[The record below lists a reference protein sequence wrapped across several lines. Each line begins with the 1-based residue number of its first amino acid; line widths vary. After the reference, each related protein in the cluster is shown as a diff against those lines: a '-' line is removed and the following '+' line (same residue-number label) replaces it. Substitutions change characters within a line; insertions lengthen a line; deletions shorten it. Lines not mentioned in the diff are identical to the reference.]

1 MYDVGMIE
9 LRADEFRELI
19 DDYFQMLYASGSQ
32 TLDRAPIIA
41 RLFSPQ
47 DADHAFKLKQAIC
60 AAVVAR
66 RYFRWHAPHWVPDL
80 PIRRDE
86 IDAMQNANNTV
97 DWLVG
102 VHAESLMFQGWNYQ
116 IHPSFFD
123 HVCGI
128 HDAAP
133 DELREDPM
141 LYQIFPAKKLL
152 GLDRDFCWHPVA
164 EILQWR
170 EDALAMIRQGQE
182 DENVH
187 LIRGATED
195 LAAADRIYPT
205 LATPLSNVVSLA
217 PRA

>member
-1 MYDVGMIE
+1 MFE

-19 DDYFQMLYASGSQ
+19 DDYFQLLYTSGSQ
-32 TLDRAPIIA
+32 ALDRAPIIA
-41 RLFSPQ
+41 RLFSHQ
-47 DADHAFKLKQAIC
+47 DAEHLHKLKLEIF
-60 AAVVAR
+60 AAVAAR
-66 RYFRWHAPHWVPDL
+66 KYFRWHAPHWVPDL

-86 IDAMQNANNTV
+86 IDAMQNADNIV